1 MRMTCGARPVSANV
15 IDTNA
20 EPTTMHTATSAALM
34 AMARTTR
41 AAEMTT
47 SAGIRKK

>member
-1 MRMTCGARPVSANV
+1 MNRGSRPVKAKV
-15 IDTNA
+15 METNA
-20 EPTTMHTATSAALM
+20 EPTTMHTATRAAEM

-47 SAGIRKK
+47 SDCIRND